1 MDAAMKRVLRQQAEA
16 VIEKLERNNMKGYY
30 AASKAEAVEK
40 VAELL
45 HEGDT
50 VAVGGSMSLE
60 EAGVMA
66 LLRSGRYQF
75 LDRYAPGLTRE
86 EIEEIYRRSFL
97 PTLSLLQQRRHHD
110 GRAV

>member
-50 VAVGGSMSLE
+50 VAVGAAAQRPIPVPGP
-60 EAGVMA
+60 
-66 LLRSGRYQF
+66 LRPRS
-75 LDRYAPGLTRE
+75 DPGGNRGDLPPE
-86 EIEEIYRRSFL
+86 LFCRR
-97 PTLSLLQQRRHHD
+97 LSLLQQRRHHER
-110 GRAV
+110 RAV

>member
-97 PTLSLLQQRRHHD
+97 PTPIS
-110 GRAV
+110 APATPSP